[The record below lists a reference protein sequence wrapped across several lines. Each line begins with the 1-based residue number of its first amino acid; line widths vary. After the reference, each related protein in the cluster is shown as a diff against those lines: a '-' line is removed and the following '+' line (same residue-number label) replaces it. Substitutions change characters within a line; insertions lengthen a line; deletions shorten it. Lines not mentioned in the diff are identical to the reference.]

1 MAKIIIQNPTRE
13 QITLGNN
20 RYAKVAHTGNYDD
33 LNNLPDLSKYTDKTA
48 LDKKVDKVDGKDLST
63 NDFTDSDKAKLDGI
77 ETGAQANVIEAVKL
91 DGQYLPTTD
100 KEVSLTRSIKRVD
113 IIAAEGGFS
122 YFNNITD
129 GAYSYTC
136 EDDISTDDE
145 VAFSTTCG
153 YLFAGSYSDTY
164 GGGACYQLDINGT
177 ELRYRISTNYG
188 GYWSPWTILSSSM
201 LNGYVKSNE
210 LTAKVRDIRPATAAG
225 VPTTLSVN
233 TIYDIGTRTA
243 VSLKLPKGQL
253 GDFIQIDF
261 LTGSDAATVTVD
273 ATSCAISDF
282 DLITEANTIYSLYF
296 DWGVLGYDS
305 TNSKYIYG
313 WRFSDSEYTYTGGN
327 T

>member
-33 LNNLPDLSKYTDKTA
+33 LNNLPDLSKYADKTA

-77 ETGAQANVIEAVKL
+77 ETGAQVNKIEKIKVDGKDVTITDKGVSL
-91 DGQYLPTTD
+91 DGGVKQLTPT
-100 KEVSLTRSIKRVD
+100 
-113 IIAAEGGFS
+113 AENIS
-122 YFNNITD
+122 TYF
-129 GAYSYTC
+129 
-136 EDDISTDDE
+136 DDILTPGIYKYNYSE
-145 VAFSTTCG
+145 
-153 YLFAGSYSDTY
+153 YLEEYAE
-164 GGGACYQLDINGT
+164 NH
-177 ELRYRISTNYG
+177 NYG
-188 GYWSPWTILSSSM
+188 GILIVSCDDNSGLKRFYQYLINENGMKFRCIDGTSYTWESWTE
-201 LNGYVKSNE
+201 YVKSNE
-210 LTAKVRDIRPATAAG
+210 LTAKVRAVRPASATTI
-225 VPTTLSVN
+225 PTTLSAN
-233 TIYDIGTRTA
+233 TVYDIGTQTA

-253 GDFIQIDF
+253 GDFIQVDF
-261 LTGSDAATVTVD
+261 MTGSDAATVTVD

-282 DLITEANTIYSLYF
+282 DLITETNTIYSLYF

-313 WRFSDSEYTYTGGN
+313 WRFSDSEYTYSGGN